1 MSEPTAQPESPLV
14 RFLFDEILNLSL
26 PPLQIGPEHVKSVE
40 TRPPI
45 QSEYHK
51 PRWRQVE
58 TLGFNPGI
66 FQMLQEHLK
75 EQLSK
80 RKCITDQWQPEDIR
94 RWTDAVKSGMG
105 QLVPARAQVTNE
117 ESVKQLYSN
126 IHNKTGLLATF
137 ICLDMSMED
146 LQRDPQT
153 FKSVFTLFPSSR
165 PTSKADNLVGFVSQE
180 PDDGPEKWGSLWQAM
195 VDGPIDLRQD
205 FFKVLFPEEY
215 KNPLALCPD
224 AVAGIYLTLLCVASG
239 FLRGFWPDTLCRAC
253 DKFRKSHE
261 AQGVDW
267 RNTPEEVCPPD
278 GSIAARARVM
288 DMNRLRTEFFRVLR
302 LNNDYEK
309 KCNIP
314 PGGEERW
321 KRKRRHSGDSSG
333 DEDDTGASQMAYE
346 QKLNAAFDKAQKE
359 LKLDASLRKW
369 MIHGAYMLIQL
380 YAQMDMDRTT
390 AGYLSCGNGSV
401 VCIFDRASRTLTL
414 SEFLQNDDK
423 PLLLVTA
430 LTVFAWTDAVERF
443 ERTPA
448 EDTGRPVDPY
458 RGQTKKE
465 RDAEDRLAGK
475 APAKKQSETRPPK
488 KPKTGKNK
496 EPSQDEDD
504 VRAESEASQDD
515 DDVDDHSTSD
525 DAHTESDPSQD
536 DADVQQNA
544 NDATATVEQDAN
556 PDEDAAENAAG
567 DNNHSSWG
575 ERRSAGMFQF
585 FAQVQSTQFTHLRM
599 QELHV
604 AFNAPKRVLVSN
616 GFEHYERIPSPNI
629 PATPAFRFADLSDV
643 DEERPTTPPTKFS
656 SISDVDGSP
665 QLAAI
670 SSHRLDG
677 RKASIGS
684 VASRSDT
691 SKRSVRSISSVPSL
705 SSTASTAG
713 SDSPPPTPSTTS
725 SFPSGSKES
734 SPLAKKR
741 TQTAVGEVQ
750 VDPLQTI
757 LPKIQYAGVFIE
769 EVIYEKMGRPTV
781 WSGQLIL
788 EDDTVESTIPIPI
801 VVKMAVVEYQEGD
814 ESDGK
819 ESANLLRHEGVIYEA
834 LAKAGLRGI
843 TPRYYGAF
851 ESDLGAVMLVLDD
864 GGETIGSFGN
874 LSKEQ
879 RQDLLTMAETMH
891 RAGIVHNDLKPLN
904 VVQDSSGEVK
914 IIDFDMAVD
923 GHRCPGKECEELIEF
938 AKALKLDAE
947 A

>member
-51 PRWRQVE
+51 PHWRQVE

-66 FQMLQEHLK
+66 FQMLQKHLK

-215 KNPLALCPD
+215 KNPLALCPN
-224 AVAGIYLTLLCVASG
+224 AVAGIYLTLFCVASG

-267 RNTPEEVCPPD
+267 RNTPQEVCPPD
-278 GSIAARARVM
+278 GAIAARARVM

-314 PGGEERW
+314 PGSIRNVAVEQVNQESHKSDAKEGSGEERW

-369 MIHGAYMLIQL
+369 MIHGAYMLIQ
-380 YAQMDMDRTT
+380 MDMDRTT

-443 ERTPA
+443 KRTPA
-448 EDTGRPVDPY
+448 EHTGRPVDPY

-465 RDAEDRLAGK
+465 RDAEDKLAGK
-475 APAKKQSETRPPK
+475 EPAKKQRKKRKNNGGVGGPGAGGPGGGGGPVGPSGGAGGPGTGGGSNGGQGGSGGPPRAGGHSGTSKKGGAGKGKGRQSRPRGSTR
-488 KPKTGKNK
+488 TGAN
-496 EPSQDEDD
+496 
-504 VRAESEASQDD
+504 
-515 DDVDDHSTSD
+515 VDL
-525 DAHTESDPSQD
+525 
-536 DADVQQNA
+536 QQ
-544 NDATATVEQDAN
+544 
-556 PDEDAAENAAG
+556 
-567 DNNHSSWG
+567 
-575 ERRSAGMFQF
+575 
-585 FAQVQSTQFTHLRM
+585 
-599 QELHV
+599 LHV
-604 AFNAPKRVLVSN
+604 AFNAPKRNLVSN
-616 GFEHYERIPSPNI
+616 GFEHYERIPPPNI
-629 PATPAFRFADLSDV
+629 PDPTAPAFRFADLSDV

-665 QLAAI
+665 QVAAR
-670 SSHRLDG
+670 SPHRLDG
-677 RKASIGS
+677 RKASVGS
-684 VASRSDT
+684 VAS
-691 SKRSVRSISSVPSL
+691 RSVRSISSVPSL
-705 SSTASTAG
+705 SGTASTAG
-713 SDSPPPTPSTTS
+713 SDSPPATPSTTS
-725 SFPSGSKES
+725 GFPSGSKES

-757 LPKIQYAGVFIE
+757 APKIQYAGVFIE
-769 EVIYEKMGRPTV
+769 AVIHEKIGRPTV
-781 WSGQLIL
+781 WSGRLIL

-819 ESANLLRHEGVIYEA
+819 EAADLLRHEGVVYEA
-834 LAKAGLRGI
+834 LAKAGLGGI
-843 TPRYYGAF
+843 TPPYYGAF
-851 ESDLGAVMLVLDD
+851 ENDLETVLLILDD
-864 GGETIGSFGN
+864 GGETIDSFEK

-879 RQDLLTMAETMH
+879 RQELLTMAETMH
-891 RAGIVHNDLKPLN
+891 RAGIVHNDLKPRN

-914 IIDFDMAVD
+914 IIDFDMATK
-923 GHRCPGKECEELIEF
+923 GHRCPGKECEELVEF
-938 AKALKLDAE
+938 ARALKL
-947 A
+947 